1 MTTRVSIRWT
11 VALALA
17 TLASVGLA
25 RTAAA
30 GTSIED
36 GSITY
41 RVVHKLKTY
50 EAVLSASTAQLEL
63 SLDPDDLQAL
73 QFVATIPL
81 ASFDSGN
88 QLRDQHAAETLE
100 LLFFPRAHW
109 TVDSVSVVRR
119 EPAEGPLVSAEL
131 LVAGPL
137 ELHGLTARVGAPVLL
152 TTTEDGMRALAQFEL
167 SLAEFE
173 IPRPGLL
180 GIRIAD
186 AVTVTV
192 DLTVATVSP

>member
-1 MTTRVSIRWT
+1 MTARVVARWT
-11 VALALA
+11 TALALA
-17 TLASVGLA
+17 TLALAGLA

-30 GTSIED
+30 ASVED
-36 GSITY
+36 GTITY

-50 EAVLSASTAQLEL
+50 EAVLPAASAQLEVA
-63 SLDPDDLQAL
+63 LDPDDLEAL
-73 QFVATIPL
+73 QFSATIPL

-100 LLFFPRAHW
+100 LLFFPRAVW
-109 TVDSVSVVRR
+109 TVDAVTVVRR
-119 EPAEGPLVSAEL
+119 EPADGALSVAEL

-137 ELHGLTARVGAPVLL
+137 ELHGKTVRVEAPVLL
-152 TTTEDGMRALAQFEL
+152 TSTGEGLRAQARFDL
-167 SLAEFE
+167 SLTEFD

-186 AVTVTV
+186 TVTVTV
-192 DLTVATVSP
+192 DLTLDGEQP